1 MKSKYLRRLSDS
13 EGKGILGCIL
23 LIVLTGVAVYL
34 GIILGPVYYSNYNF
48 ESEVKTEITRAGA
61 HFLDDDTITKD
72 ILDLAK
78 RDEIRLTKENIVIDH
93 FAGQV
98 HVHVHYSVPVDFGP
112 VEHDLAFQISV
123 SSFVGSL

>member
-23 LIVLTGVAVYL
+23 LIVLAGVAVYL